1 MDFNW
6 DPKKAILNKQKH
18 NITFEEAVT
27 VFFDP
32 LAKIATDPDHSSN
45 ENRYILI
52 GHSRKQNL
60 LFVVHLYKEKTDSIR
75 IISARKATKKEKKDF
90 QEL

>member
-32 LAKIATDPDHSSN
+32 LPKIATDPDHSSN

>member
-18 NITFEEAVT
+18 NITFEEAIT

-32 LAKIATDPDHSSN
+32 LAKVTSDPDHSKN
-45 ENRYILI
+45 EQRYILI
-52 GHSRKQNL
+52 GHSRKHNL
-60 LFVVHLYKEKTDSIR
+60 LFVVHLYQESTECVR
-75 IISARKATKKEKKDF
+75 IISARKATKKEQKDF